1 MGILDS
7 SNSNGTL
14 IEQGNQS
21 FASLVE
27 SLNESWVDIPV
38 ADCYSPRMESRKSS
52 QRNSLRSPRV
62 SQLTRKKRSSQNS
75 SKGRRSALLNLD
87 DGHNEKNHDNSS
99 TGELCKSKEGSGALD
114 PSKPKKNRI
123 RSKSKKGTKTPA
135 KLPEKSLEDRLRYLP
150 DESNAEVFDDFGK
163 GTEGTEELKDAIS
176 VPTTPK
182 QRKRRKSKK
191 GDVKPVRSK
200 SLEARAS
207 TAELFGLSPSPLSQ
221 KRKVPLDRDNREEKG
236 WQVKARRSSLL
247 ARGLQSLEDR
257 LRDLPDE
264 SNAEVFDDFG
274 KGTEGTEEL
283 KDAIDVP
290 TTPKQQQ
297 RRKSKKGDVKPV
309 RSKSLEAR
317 ASTAEL
323 FGLSPSPYSQKRKV
337 PRDRKSGSSLHQLAT
352 MLRGAA
358 IEDAM
363 SVYSEGALPLD
374 RDNREEKRCQVK
386 ARRSSLLARGLQALE
401 DMYED
406 CA

>member
-163 GTEGTEELKDAIS
+163 GTEGTEELKDAI
-176 VPTTPK
+176 
-182 QRKRRKSKK
+182 
-191 GDVKPVRSK
+191 
-200 SLEARAS
+200 
-207 TAELFGLSPSPLSQ
+207 
-221 KRKVPLDRDNREEKG
+221 
-236 WQVKARRSSLL
+236 
-247 ARGLQSLEDR
+247 
-257 LRDLPDE
+257 
-264 SNAEVFDDFG
+264 
-274 KGTEGTEEL
+274 
-283 KDAIDVP
+283 DVP